1 MHPRHQQGFT
11 LIELIAVIMVGA
23 IMAGTLTV
31 FLKPALDTYGDT
43 RVRADLA
50 DQGDTALRR
59 MLRDVRRSV
68 PNSLRLPSDQCF
80 ELVPASTGGRY
91 RMGPDVTNDNAA
103 GCSPSATC
111 TAWVDPTQ
119 TTSMFDTLS
128 PLSVTPGIGDWIV
141 INNQNG
147 NDVYTGANRSPITN
161 TVTAPPSSTQGY
173 HRISMTAMQV
183 PQAYNGGRFLV
194 VSNTEQSVFYVCSG
208 ADGALNASG
217 NGKGT
222 LYRVVRSFTAAYPT
236 TCPSV
241 ASGVVLATN
250 IKSCSFVYDA
260 NQGATQ
266 QSGFMWM
273 DIEMARNNES
283 AHMAV
288 GAHVVNVP

>member
-1 MHPRHQQGFT
+1 MMHPRHQQGFT

-183 PQAYNGGRFLV
+183 PQAYNGGGVQHRAIGVLRVLGCRRRAQCQRQRQGHALPRGAQLHGGLPHHMSLGGQWCGAGHQHQIVLV
-194 VSNTEQSVFYVCSG
+194 CV
-208 ADGALNASG
+208 
-217 NGKGT
+217 
-222 LYRVVRSFTAAYPT
+222 
-236 TCPSV
+236 
-241 ASGVVLATN
+241 
-250 IKSCSFVYDA
+250 
-260 NQGATQ
+260 
-266 QSGFMWM
+266 
-273 DIEMARNNES
+273 
-283 AHMAV
+283 
-288 GAHVVNVP
+288 